1 MISSAFLNSPEKK
14 LRSTVYRRALTS
26 LFQSD
31 TSFSVPALMAE
42 LEKQQLT
49 PNKTTLYREIETL
62 LQEGLL
68 EQIQAGNGGA
78 QLYKGVK
85 KQGHYHHIICK
96 SCSKVLD
103 VEVPGVE
110 SALYQTEQDLTKHTD
125 FTISGHSLTFS
136 GTCSSCLPAGK

>member
-1 MISSAFLNSPEKK
+1 MTSSAFLSTPEKK

-26 LFQSD
+26 LFQGD
-31 TSFSVPALMAE
+31 ASFSVPALMAE

-68 EQIQAGNGGA
+68 EQLPSPSGGA

-85 KQGHYHHIICK
+85 KQGHYHHVICTT
-96 SCSKVLD
+96 CSKVLD
-103 VEVPGVE
+103 VEVPSVE
-110 SALYQTEQDLTKHTD
+110 SAIYQTEQDLTKHTD

-136 GTCSSCLPAGK
+136 GTCSNCLPTPK